1 MVKGL
6 SSKEAQFRI
15 AKYGQ
20 NKIRENKRVFLKKT
34 VAMVSSPIS
43 LMLLAATLLSY
54 LSHKTFD
61 VYIIFF
67 LFLFNIAIGLW
78 HEWKTD
84 SAVKK
89 LNEKLAINVRVLRD
103 GVWQN
108 VESSLIVP
116 DDIVKLVVGD
126 LVPADMEIIEAEN
139 ISINESVLTGESFPK
154 EKKKGGKAF
163 SGSFVST
170 GKMIGKV
177 IATGENTY
185 FGKTI
190 SLVEKADKRSE
201 LEKDTIR
208 IARFLII
215 ISLISVAILTAF
227 FVIVRYPIQEL
238 LTLDLSLLIA
248 GIPIALPTVMT
259 LIISIGTLELAKRH
273 VIIRRLASLEDLANV
288 NLLLTDKT
296 GTLTENEIIVAKI
309 ISYGDYSEKD
319 VVIYAVHT
327 ALNPG
332 RSPINQA
339 IIAKSKKFGLVKGGN
354 PIKLIPADSKRK
366 HATAI
371 IHEDGETVT
380 IAAGASQ
387 VILSLAKTTEAERKI
402 FKDDVEQAAEKG
414 FMSIAVALGP
424 SEAKGSMTLI
434 GILLL
439 TSPLNSDA
447 KDIIAFLGEQGIGV
461 KILTGDNIAITRRVV
476 SELGLKGEVYTRDKM
491 EYALAN
497 SDTLAQTV
505 AFAEV
510 LPKDKYML
518 VEQEKKDHI
527 VAVTGDGI
535 NDIAAIKAA
544 DVGIAVK
551 NAVDA
556 LKGAADIV
564 LLLPGL
570 AVIRDALVESRK
582 IFARLYSYSVYRISE
597 SFRLIITVLIIG
609 LAYRSYPLIP
619 IQLIL
624 LAFLNDVPI
633 VTLAFDRVKAMSN
646 PAKINVRE
654 RFSLSALFGLTGVAN
669 SLILFFFA
677 LNVLHLPLPIVQTM
691 FFLKLTVSGHM
702 LIYVAHTNERW
713 FRFLPSKQVILAT
726 FTTQII
732 ASLLAFFGILMP
744 SISLGFIIFIWIWSF
759 FWMQITEVMKIV
771 QAKLIP
777 KLGWKS

>member
-1 MVKGL
+1 MTKGL
-6 SSKEAQFRI
+6 SSKEAQIRI
-15 AKYGQ
+15 NKYGQ
-20 NKIRENKRVFLKKT
+20 NKIMEDKQVFLKKT
-34 VAMVSSPIS
+34 VAMVLSPIS

-54 LSHKTFD
+54 LGHKTFD

-67 LFLFNIAIGLW
+67 LFLFNIVIDLW

-84 SAVKK
+84 NAVKK

-103 GVWQN
+103 SVWQN
-108 VESSLIVP
+108 VESHLIVP
-116 DDIVKLVVGD
+116 EDIVKLTVGD
-126 LVPADMEIIEAEN
+126 LVPADMEIIEADN
-139 ISINESVLTGESFPK
+139 ITINESVLTGESFPK
-154 EKKKGGKAF
+154 EKKKGDKAF
-163 SGSFVST
+163 SGSFIST

-201 LEKDTIR
+201 LEKDIIR

-227 FVIVRYPIQEL
+227 FIAVHYPIQEL

-273 VIIRRLASLEDLANV
+273 VIIRRLASLENLADV

-296 GTLTENEIIVAKI
+296 GTLTENEITIGEIIPYGHYSKKDV
-309 ISYGDYSEKD
+309 ISY
-319 VVIYAVHT
+319 AVLT

-332 RSPINQA
+332 RSPIDLA
-339 IIAKSKKFGLVKGGN
+339 ITAKGKDLGVAVKEE
-354 PIKLIPADSKRK
+354 PIKIIPADSKRK

-371 IHEDGETVT
+371 IYENNKTVT
-380 IAAGASQ
+380 VSAGAAQ
-387 VILSLAKTTEAERKI
+387 VILSFAKMTKDEQRTFENDIER
-402 FKDDVEQAAEKG
+402 AAEQG
-414 FMSIAVALGP
+414 FMSIAVALGA
-424 SEAKGSMTLI
+424 SEAEGSMTLV

-439 TSPLNSDA
+439 TSPLIPDA
-447 KDIIAFLGEQGIGV
+447 KNIIAFLGEQGIDV
-461 KILTGDNIAITRRVV
+461 KMLTGDNIAITRRII
-476 SELGLKGEVYTRDKM
+476 SELGLKGEVYSRDKM

-497 SDTLAQTV
+497 SDALSRIV

-510 LPKDKYML
+510 LPEDKYRL

-556 LKGAADIV
+556 LKSAADIV

-582 IFARLYSYSVYRISE
+582 IFTRLYSYSVYRISE
-597 SFRLIITVLIIG
+597 SFRLIITVLVIG

-633 VTLAFDRVKAMSN
+633 VTLAFDRVKALSN

-654 RFSLSALFGLTGVAN
+654 RFSLSMFFGITGIAN
-669 SLILFFFA
+669 SLILFFLA
-677 LNVLHLPLPIVQTM
+677 LNVFHLSLPVVQTM

-702 LIYVAHTNERW
+702 LIYVAHTKERW

-759 FWMQITEVMKIV
+759 FWMQITELMKIV
-771 QAKLIP
+771 QEKLMP
-777 KLGWKS
+777 KLGWK